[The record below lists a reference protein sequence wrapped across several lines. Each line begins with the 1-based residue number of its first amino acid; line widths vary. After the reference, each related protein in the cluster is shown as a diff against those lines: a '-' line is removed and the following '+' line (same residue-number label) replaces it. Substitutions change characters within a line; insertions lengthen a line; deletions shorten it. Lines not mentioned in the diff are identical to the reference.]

1 MTHDPGRAGG
11 LHDLVTVA
19 RRELVVR
26 VRSKAF
32 RISTILLLA
41 VTVASIAIA
50 AALMGRTQHVTVA
63 VTAQAPPAVASTMR
77 AQGSAAGLSIT
88 TVTVADRAAAIR
100 SVEHGRS
107 AAAVA
112 ARGEI
117 IWKSRPRASLQ
128 QVLTAAVQGA
138 IINQRAASLGLPNG
152 AVARLLAPIRVT
164 VTQLHAGG
172 NQAQWTARSVVAYAG
187 VLLLYIAI
195 AVYGGYVLTGV
206 VEEKSSRVVEV
217 LLSRVPPSSLLG
229 GKIAGIGLA
238 GLTQLLA
245 VGAAAAATLGVVKP
259 SGIPP
264 GTVAALP
271 MLVVWFV
278 LGFAFYSVLYGSLG
292 SLASR
297 TQDAQ
302 AAAAPVAVL
311 IAGIYV
317 LAVVALSNPSAGW
330 VAVLSM
336 LPPSAPIL
344 MPLRAALVPV
354 PVWQVVA
361 ALVLLLGATYGLFR
375 VGARVYEN
383 AILHTGQRLRLRE
396 AWRGESARPRPAH
409 R

>member
-1 MTHDPGRAGG
+1 MTSEAGRTGI
-11 LHDLVTVA
+11 LRDLITVA

-32 RISTILLLA
+32 RVSTILLLA
-41 VTVASIAIA
+41 GTVASIAIA
-50 AALMGRTQHVTVA
+50 AALMGRTQRVTVA
-63 VTAQAPPAVASTMR
+63 VAAQAPPTVANAIR
-77 AQGSAAGLSIT
+77 AEGRAASLSIT
-88 TVTVADRAAAIR
+88 TVTVADRATAIR
-100 SVEHGRS
+100 SVQQGRS
-107 AAAVA
+107 VAAVA

-117 IWKSRPRASLQ
+117 IWKGRPQPSLQ
-128 QVLTAAVQGA
+128 PVLTGAVQAA
-138 IINQRAASLGLPNG
+138 IITQRAVSLGLSPG
-152 AVARLLAPIRVT
+152 AVARLLAPVHVT
-164 VTQLHAGG
+164 TTHLQAGG
-172 NQAQWTARSVVAYAG
+172 NQSQWTARSVIAYVG
-187 VLLLYIAI
+187 VILLYMAI

-238 GLTQLLA
+238 GLAQFVA
-245 VGAAAAATLGVVKP
+245 VGAAAAATLAVVR
-259 SGIPP
+259 STSIPP
-264 GTVAALP
+264 GTIAALP
-271 MLVVWFV
+271 MLVAWFV

-311 IAGIYV
+311 IAGIYI
-317 LAVVALSNPSAGW
+317 LAVVALSNPGAGW
-330 VAVLSM
+330 VTVVSM

-354 PVWQVVA
+354 PAWQVVA
-361 ALVLLLGATYGLFR
+361 ALGLLLASIYGLFLA
-375 VGARVYEN
+375 GARLYEN
-383 AILHTGQRLRLRE
+383 AILHTGQRLQLRE
-396 AWRGESARPRPAH
+396 AWRGESARPQPAH